1 MAFDLFQRY
10 QIINTESRRH
20 GSGTLQVR
28 KAALKEEHTKQL
40 CGTRQK

>member
-10 QIINTESRRH
+10 QIINAESRRH

-28 KAALKEEHTKQL
+28 KAAVREEHTKRL
-40 CGTRQK
+40 CGTRQE